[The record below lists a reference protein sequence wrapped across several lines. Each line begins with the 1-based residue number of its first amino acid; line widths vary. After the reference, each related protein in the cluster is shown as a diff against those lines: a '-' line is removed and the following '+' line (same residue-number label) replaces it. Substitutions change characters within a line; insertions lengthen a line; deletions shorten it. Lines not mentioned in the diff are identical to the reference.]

1 MITLLSRI
9 FIKNNKDYDKPDVR
23 TAYGL
28 LCSLVGVFLNII
40 LFGLKYTAGVISS
53 SVAITADAFNNLSD
67 SASSLITLVGFK
79 LANQKPHGDHPFGHG
94 RYEYISGLIVS
105 FLILF
110 MGYEVGKTSLGKIL
124 HPEECSLTIIT
135 VVIMLASIAT
145 KLYMFMY
152 NKTLGAKIDSA
163 AMKATAYDS
172 FGDVTSTA
180 VVLISAVISHFAGI
194 NLDGWCG
201 LLVAAFIIYSGIK
214 SAIETINPLL
224 GQPPSPEF
232 VKQIESVVYSHPEI
246 IGIHDLVVHD
256 YGPGRR
262 MISLHGEMPGTM
274 NVLDMHDIIDCI
286 EAELIAQLGC
296 EAVIHMD
303 PVQVDNPMLED
314 ISAYLKI
321 VLSEI
326 CDDLSFHDLRIVPGN
341 SHTNIIFDVC
351 MSPDCKIS
359 ESKIIATI
367 RTKISEKYGD
377 NFFCV
382 IKLETSYV

>member
-1 MITLLSRI
+1 MITILSRL
-9 FIKNNKDYDKPDVR
+9 FIKNSTEYDKADVR

-28 LCSLVGVFLNII
+28 LCSIVGICLNIL
-40 LFGLKYTAGVISS
+40 LFGLKYAAGIISS

-79 LANQKPHGDHPFGHG
+79 LANQKAHGDHPFGHG

-110 MGYEVGKTSLGKIL
+110 MGYEVFKSSISKIL
-124 HPEECSLTIIT
+124 HPEECNLTVIT
-135 VVIMLASIAT
+135 VIIMLASIAV

-152 NKTLGAKIDSA
+152 NKNLGTKIDSA

-172 FGDVTSTA
+172 FGDMTSTG
-180 VVLISAVISHFAGI
+180 VVLIASIISYFTGI

-232 VKQIESVVYSHPEI
+232 VSHIEKIVYSHPEVL
-246 IGIHDLVVHD
+246 GIHDLVVHD

-262 MISLHGEMPGTM
+262 MISLHTELPCTM
-274 NVLDMHDIIDCI
+274 NVLDMHDLTDLI
-286 EAELIAQLGC
+286 EAELISQLGC

-303 PVQVDNPMLED
+303 PIQIDNPMLKD
-314 ISAYLKI
+314 ISEYLTA
-321 VLSEI
+321 VLAEI
-326 CDDLSFHDLRIVPGN
+326 CDCLSFHDLRIVPGK

-351 MSPDCKIS
+351 MSADYSVNEAQTIAIIR
-359 ESKIIATI
+359 SKI
-367 RTKISEKYGD
+367 KEKYGE
-377 NFFCV
+377 NYFCV
-382 IKLETSYV
+382 IKIETSYI